1 MMEGEPMSDTPK
13 HLPNSVQGLL
23 SQLLGGNFDLT
34 ETTGKLTEQALELGQ
49 RGENFL
55 IDKLGMDDTSASRD
69 QIRQQAKYAGIASG
83 LALLLSSRSTR
94 KIATLGGLAALGAV
108 AYKGHKRGAMPTD
121 FKDAVNLLT
130 GKASDRRSTMLLRAM
145 IAAAKADGAIDAQE
159 RILIN
164 AYPNADS
171 EQLALFLAEP
181 DNPADI
187 AALATSDQCGAEIYA
202 VSCRIADGTNAKERD
217 YLDRLA
223 MALRLDPEAAAL
235 IETEVRT

>member
-1 MMEGEPMSDTPK
+1 MTKTSKRSTSSPQDLLTE
-13 HLPNSVQGLL
+13 LL
-23 SQLLGGNFDLT
+23 SGGFDLT
-34 ETTGKLTEQALELGQ
+34 GRSGDLTKHARELGQ

-55 IDKLGMDDTSASRD
+55 IDKLGMDDNDASRD
-69 QIRQQAKYAGIASG
+69 QIRQQAKYAGIAGG

-94 KIATLGGLAALGAV
+94 KFATLGGLAALGAV
-108 AYKGHKRGAMPTD
+108 AYKSHKRGAMPTD

-130 GKASDRRSTMLLRAM
+130 GKASDRRATMLLRAM
-145 IAAAKADGAIDAQE
+145 IAAAKADGVIDETE
-159 RILIN
+159 RALIE
-164 AYPNADS
+164 AYPDT
-171 EQLALFLAEP
+171 ELDQLAQFLAEP

-202 VSCRIADGTNAKERD
+202 VSCRIADGTQAAERD

-235 IETEVRT
+235 IETEVRTG

>member
-1 MMEGEPMSDTPK
+1 MTDTPK
-13 HLPNSVQGLL
+13 QAIKSAQDFLA
-23 SQLLGGNFDLT
+23 QLLGGNFDLT
-34 ETTGKLTEQALELGQ
+34 ARTGDLTQQARDLGQ

-55 IDKLGMDDTSASRD
+55 IDKLGMDDNAASRD
-69 QIRQQAKYAGIASG
+69 QIRQQATYAGIAGG

-94 KIATLGGLAALGAV
+94 KIAALSGLAALGAV

-130 GKASDRRSTMLLRAM
+130 GKASERRTTMLLRAM
-145 IAAAKADGAIDAQE
+145 IAAAKADGGIDGKE
-159 RILIN
+159 RALLD
-164 AYPNADS
+164 AYPNTDS
-171 EQLALFLAEP
+171 DQLALFLAEP
-181 DNPADI
+181 DHPADI

-235 IETEVRT
+235 IETEVRTG

>member
-1 MMEGEPMSDTPK
+1 MTDAPK
-13 HLPNSVQGLL
+13 RSPNSIQGLL
-23 SQLLGGNFDLT
+23 SQLLGSDFDLT
-34 ETTGKLTEQALELGQ
+34 GKTGKLTEHAIDLGQ

-55 IDKLGMDDTSASRD
+55 IDKLGMDDTDASRD

-94 KIATLGGLAALGAV
+94 KLATLGGLAALGAV

-145 IAAAKADGAIDAQE
+145 IAAAKADGEINPQERALIDA
-159 RILIN
+159 
-164 AYPNADS
+164 YPDADS
-171 EQLALFLAEP
+171 DQLAVFLAEP
-181 DNPADI
+181 DHPADI

-235 IETEVRT
+235 IETEVRTG